1 MNQVKKA
8 VIPIAGLG
16 TRFLP
21 LSKIV
26 RKEFLPLVD
35 RPIIQYLVQEA
46 LDSGIKEI
54 IFVVRP
60 GKKDIIEYFKRDKKL
75 EKIINQKKRNHL
87 LKEIEKLAEISKKIS
102 FSLVYQKEPLGDG
115 HAILQA
121 KRLVKKEPFA
131 VFFGDDVIDAEIPGL
146 LQLKKIF
153 ATSQRPILSLYEK
166 PESEIGKYGVVDVE
180 KIANSIFK
188 VKNIVEKPEP
198 SEAPSNLAIIGR
210 YILTPDIFYYLEKIK
225 PDERGEIILANAL
238 KEMIRDGKIV
248 YGYKIKGK
256 WLECGTKI
264 SWIKSNVYLSLN
276 DPDYGEEIRDFIK
289 NL

>member
-35 RPIIQYLVQEA
+35 KPIIQYLVQEA

-54 IFVVRP
+54 IFVVKP

-87 LKEIEKLAEISKKIS
+87 LKEIENLAEISKKIS
-102 FSLVYQKEPLGDG
+102 FSIVYQKEPLGDG

-131 VFFGDDVIDAEIPGL
+131 VFFGDDVIDAEVPGL

-153 ATSQRPILSLYEK
+153 TTSQRPILSLCEK
-166 PESEIGKYGVVDVE
+166 AESEIRKYGVADVE

-210 YILTPDIFYYLEKIK
+210 YVLTPDIFYYLEKIK

-238 KEMIRDGKIV
+238 REMIGDGKIV
-248 YGYKIKGK
+248 YGYQIKGR
-256 WLECGTKI
+256 WLECGTKV
-264 SWIKSNVYLSLN
+264 SWIKSNVYLSLKH
-276 DPDYGEEIRDFIK
+276 PDYGEEIRNFIK